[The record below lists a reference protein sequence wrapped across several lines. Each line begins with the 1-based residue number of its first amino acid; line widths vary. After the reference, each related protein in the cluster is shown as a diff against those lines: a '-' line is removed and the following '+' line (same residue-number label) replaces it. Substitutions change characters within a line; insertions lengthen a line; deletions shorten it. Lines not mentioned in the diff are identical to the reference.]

1 MTRKHDHFDAER
13 LFLRKARFCDYRYC
27 PLCARPLSEHVLDG
41 HRRLVCEA
49 GDCDFVYYQNPV
61 PAAGVII
68 VQQDRILL
76 VKRAHPPKVG
86 WWCIPAGFM
95 EWHEHPEQTAVRELE
110 EETGLKVK
118 INSFFEVYSGQDDP
132 RSNAVLILYLG
143 EVIGGLLSASDDAQD
158 VRFFG
163 FDELPENIAFEAHWQ
178 ALADYDRRM
187 RTRK

>member
-1 MTRKHDHFDAER
+1 
-13 LFLRKARFCDYRYC
+13 
-27 PLCARPLSEHVLDG
+27 
-41 HRRLVCEA
+41 
-49 GDCDFVYYQNPV
+49 
-61 PAAGVII
+61 
-68 VQQDRILL
+68 
-76 VKRAHPPKVG
+76 
-86 WWCIPAGFM
+86 M

-143 EVIGGLLSASDDAQD
+143 EMIGGRLSASDDAQD